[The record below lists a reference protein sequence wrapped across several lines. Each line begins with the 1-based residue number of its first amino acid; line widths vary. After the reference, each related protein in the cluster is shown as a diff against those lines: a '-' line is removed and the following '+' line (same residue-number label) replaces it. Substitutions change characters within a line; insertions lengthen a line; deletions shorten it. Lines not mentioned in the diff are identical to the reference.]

1 MCSPGASTQAAGN
14 LTTMKISVHAN
25 GTITVFELNDSP
37 AAAAL
42 YEQLPLECPVED
54 FASNEKIFYPPNK
67 LTTSDT
73 PLVSKAP
80 VGALAYYAPWGN
92 VVMFYQP
99 FGSAP
104 GLYALGHA
112 ISGQEQIRT
121 MSGTLQI
128 AQEKP

>member
-1 MCSPGASTQAAGN
+1 
-14 LTTMKISVHAN
+14 MKLSVKAN
-25 GTITVFELNDSP
+25 GTTIVFELNDSP

-42 YEQLPLECPVED
+42 YEQLPLECAVED
-54 FASNEKIFYPPNK
+54 FAGKEKIFYPPHK

-80 VGALAYYAPWGN
+80 TGTLAYYAPWGN

-112 ISGQEQIRT
+112 VSGQEQIGT
-121 MSGTLQI
+121 LSGTLQI
-128 AQEKP
+128 SQEKP